1 MKEALFMIE
10 HITSFLFAATNGLMW
25 GALIALI
32 ACGLSIVFTFLSI
45 INLAHGDFY
54 MLGAVIAFYVITIT
68 HSFWIALV
76 VAPTIVGCL
85 AIVFFWFFLRN
96 QNGQTNK
103 YLLATFGLSL
113 ILQNLVLLIFG
124 GYPVK
129 IDSPITYTI
138 TLFGNTY
145 PVYRL
150 FVAFFS
156 ITIFTLYLLFIEKT
170 KFGLWLRATG
180 ANFALATALGIPTKL
195 VYSLAF
201 GLGGFFAG
209 LAGVLVSPIISIE
222 YRMGNDVL
230 LLAFIVTILG
240 GFGNVLGTFIASLL
254 YGTIEGILIAATS
267 PLIARTTLIGLCCIF
282 ILVKKTGFS
291 PIAKINSRV

>member
-1 MKEALFMIE
+1 MIE
-10 HITSFLFAATNGLMW
+10 QITNFLFAAVNGLMW

-32 ACGLSIVFTFLSI
+32 ACGLSMVFTFLSI
-45 INLAHGDFY
+45 INLSHGDFY
-54 MLGAVIAFYVITIT
+54 MLGAVIAFYVIAIT
-68 HSFWIALV
+68 NSFWIALI
-76 VAPTIVGCL
+76 VAPLIVGCL
-85 AIVFFWFFLRN
+85 SIVFFWLFLRN

-113 ILQNLVLLIFG
+113 ILQNLVLHILG

-129 IDSPITYTI
+129 IDSPITDTI
-138 TLFGNTY
+138 FVFGNTY

-156 ITIFTLYLLFIEKT
+156 IAVFALYLLLIEKT
-170 KFGLWLRATG
+170 NFGLWLRATG
-180 ANFALATALGIPTKL
+180 ANMALATALGIPTKL
-195 VYSLAF
+195 VCSLAF

-230 LLAFIVTILG
+230 LLAFIVTIFG
-240 GFGNVLGTFIASLL
+240 GFGNVRGTFIASLL
-254 YGTIEGILIAATS
+254 YGTIEGILIFVTS
-267 PLIARTTLIGLCCIF
+267 PIVARTILIGLCCVF
-282 ILVKKTGFS
+282 ILIKRSGFF
-291 PIAKINSRV
+291 PITQVNNRV